1 MQVTPRSTTLR
12 ARHIPPLANLRRL
25 PDHTPPTEDTTHQV
39 TTGSDMNH
47 YARDLPEELFQG
59 IIAIA
64 ADAVICVD
72 QAQHIILFNQ
82 SAERIFGYTPSE
94 VMGGPLAILLPDQAR
109 SVHANHV
116 AHFGRS
122 PEGARSMGQRG
133 EIMGRRKSGELFPAE
148 ASISKLDVAGRRIY
162 TAVLRDIT
170 ERRRAEDELS
180 RSMDRERAAR
190 DAAETAERRSAFLA
204 DASAL
209 LDASLDYQTTL
220 QNLADLVVPKL
231 ADVCFIDVT
240 DRDGAS
246 RVASAARSAKLGRT
260 AHALHQFPR
269 HTEEPYLTRESV
281 VFGRSVLV
289 REVTESALAK
299 VTQHADHLRL
309 LLALEPRSY
318 MTTPLRARGHTLGAM
333 AFIATG
339 ESRDFTQNDLAF
351 AEQLAIRAAMAV
363 DNARLYGEAQRA
375 TRARDELL
383 GIVSHDLR
391 NPLSAISMCASTLE
405 EEMPVAGEGPRYLVS
420 TIAESAGWMNRLI
433 QDLLDVTS
441 VETGRLSMDRSAESV
456 DGILAR
462 LDKMFSPAARDA
474 GIQLVSNSERSLPR
488 VMADAERI
496 LQVLAN
502 LVANAL
508 KFTPAGGEI
517 VVHAQSCPDDPKLVC
532 FEVRDSGSGIPPEQL
547 PHVFD
552 RFWQARRGARQRGT
566 GLGLAISK
574 GIVEAHGGT
583 MGAESEVGRGST
595 FRFTVPVAPAATAP
609 SPTL

>member
-1 MQVTPRSTTLR
+1 MQ
-12 ARHIPPLANLRRL
+12 
-25 PDHTPPTEDTTHQV
+25 PD
-39 TTGSDMNH
+39 
-47 YARDLPEELFQG
+47 ARDLPEELFPG

-72 QAQHIILFNQ
+72 QAQRIILFNA
-82 SAERIFGYTPSE
+82 SAERIFGYSAPE
-94 VMGGPLAILLPDQAR
+94 VMGEPLEILLPDQAR
-109 SVHANHV
+109 SLHSRQVER
-116 AHFGRS
+116 FGRS
-122 PEGARSMGQRG
+122 PEGSRRMGERG
-133 EIMGRRKSGELFPAE
+133 EIEGRRKGGEVFPAE

-170 ERRRAEDELS
+170 ERKRAEAELA
-180 RSMDRERAAR
+180 RLMDRERAAR

-231 ADVCFIDVT
+231 ADVCFIDVI
-240 DRDGAS
+240 DHEDAS
-246 RVASAARSAKLGRT
+246 RVASAATSLELSRT
-260 AHALHQFPR
+260 AHALHRFPR
-269 HTEEPYLTRESV
+269 QSDEPYLTRESI

-289 REVTESALAK
+289 RQATESALAK
-299 VTQHADHLRL
+299 VTQHPDHLRL
-309 LLALEPRSY
+309 LLALGPRSY
-318 MTTPLRARGHTLGAM
+318 MTTPLRARGRTLGAM
-333 AFIATG
+333 AFIAAG
-339 ESRDFTQNDLAF
+339 ESRDYTQNDLAF
-351 AEQLAIRAAMAV
+351 AEHLAGRAAMAV

-391 NPLSAISMCASTLE
+391 NPLSAISMCASALE
-405 EEMPVAGEGPRYLVS
+405 EEMPPAGESLRYMVS

-433 QDLLDVTS
+433 QDLLDMAS

-456 DGILAR
+456 DDILTR
-462 LDKMFSPAARDA
+462 LEMTFSAPAKDA
-474 GIQLVSNSERSLPR
+474 GVHLVIGSDRSLPP
-488 VMADAERI
+488 VMADSERI

-508 KFTPAGGEI
+508 KFTPSAGEI
-517 VVHAQSCPDDPKLVC
+517 AVHAEACPDDPKLVR
-532 FEVRDSGSGIPPEQL
+532 FTVRDNGCGIPPDQL

-583 MGAESEVGRGST
+583 MGAESEVGRGSI
-595 FRFTVPVAPAATAP
+595 FRFTIPVAQSSAE
-609 SPTL
+609 S